1 MDGYEDVPKAT
12 QEFEKAN
19 QKLMHGRH
27 SLALPGT
34 CKIPA
39 LTLG

>member
-1 MDGYEDVPKAT
+1 MAGYEDFPKAT

-19 QKLMHGRH
+19 QKLMQATID
-27 SLALPGT
+27 LALPST

>member
-19 QKLMHGRH
+19 QKLMQATIEPRASQHV
-27 SLALPGT
+27 
-34 CKIPA
+34 
-39 LTLG
+39 